1 MPQLILSVP
10 SCADRW
16 NSDLARLPVL
26 DGAQLLLIPSFGS
39 CAPEQDE
46 AVVARARENGVA
58 IVEANV
64 GVLLWVSRGE
74 IVGREARLEAQVGK
88 DEHGNSLPGATSG
101 GSNLAIQDVTFHAAF
116 EIEIPAPANS
126 ANHAAWTEKWL
137 EWQGPAMEERWRNKV
152 LDTPF
157 PFENGSLY
165 PISGSKL

>member
-1 MPQLILSVP
+1 MPSR
-10 SCADRW
+10 ADRW

-152 LDTPF
+152 LGTPF